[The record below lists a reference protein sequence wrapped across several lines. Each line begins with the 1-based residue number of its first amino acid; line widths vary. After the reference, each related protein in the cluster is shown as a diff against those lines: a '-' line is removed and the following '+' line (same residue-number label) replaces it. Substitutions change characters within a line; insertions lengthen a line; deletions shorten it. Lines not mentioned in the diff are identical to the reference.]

1 MTVEAGMDGN
11 VTKMTAAASQMMT
24 VRGWDQI
31 SGVRYQGGGDNPS
44 FFTTAVKRDHV
55 GHGPCATSPL
65 LITFG
70 VDVPVSPMSATA
82 IPGHLRNT
90 HTNKLR
96 KMPS

>member
-11 VTKMTAAASQMMT
+11 VTKMTAAASQMMMT

-31 SGVRYQGGGDNPS
+31 SGVRYNAS

-90 HTNKLR
+90 HTNKRR